1 MTGTNLTALLVVAL
15 AAITVG
21 FLLKQRY
28 DSNLPL
34 LFYFVA
40 FIFTSAVDRPISPY
54 VMFPGLILAL
64 LLRFEF
70 MGQGFTKFIAWCA
83 TLSLVAIIWEMVS
96 DVLA

>member
-1 MTGTNLTALLVVAL
+1 MTATNLSALLVVAL

-21 FLLKQRY
+21 FLIKQRY

-34 LFYFVA
+34 FFYTVA
-40 FIFTSAVDRPISPY
+40 FTFTSFVDRPLNPY
-54 VMFPGLILAL
+54 IMYTGLILAL

-70 MGQGFTKFIAWCA
+70 MGRGFTKFIAWCA
-83 TLSLVAIIWEMVS
+83 TFSLVAIMWEMVS